1 MHALTHPGTPS
12 PRLAAAFLAL
22 SDVDPAPGTEPR
34 SAPLAVLAALLASV
48 LLACSA
54 PLAWMSR
61 PALRVADQPAAT
73 QASKA
78 ALPGPDDDGPGAG

>member
-1 MHALTHPGTPS
+1 
-12 PRLAAAFLAL
+12 
-22 SDVDPAPGTEPR
+22 
-34 SAPLAVLAALLASV
+34 VLAALLASV

-61 PALRVADQPAAT
+61 PAVRVADQPAAT